1 MKIYHGRPIFTLL
14 QTKQVK
20 TIGLIAGLRHIA
32 PTCTLLNNYQ
42 SLINIAPY
50 LTYGLIS
57 WANACKT
64 FRDQILEWMNE
75 WINEWMNEESWMRGQ
90 QTHPLTIHFTMWTV
104 SSDVS
109 MQRRSCQPP
118 SVHLW
123 TYYTHPTHDVNDV
136 MCEGWPQ
143 HRGLRP
149 LLFSNCGVDSF
160 RSPQEPDKC

>member
-32 PTCTLLNNYQ
+32 RTCTLLNNYQ

-64 FRDQILEWMNE
+64 FRDQILE
-75 WINEWMNEESWMRGQ
+75 
-90 QTHPLTIHFTMWTV
+90 
-104 SSDVS
+104 
-109 MQRRSCQPP
+109 
-118 SVHLW
+118 
-123 TYYTHPTHDVNDV
+123 
-136 MCEGWPQ
+136 
-143 HRGLRP
+143 
-149 LLFSNCGVDSF
+149 
-160 RSPQEPDKC
+160 

>member
-1 MKIYHGRPIFTLL
+1 MKIYHGRPIFTLS

-32 PTCTLLNNYQ
+32 PICTLLNNYQ
-42 SLINIAPY
+42 SLIAPY

-75 WINEWMNEESWMRGQ
+75 WMNEESCMRGQ
-90 QTHPLTIHFTMWTV
+90 QTHSRTIHFNMWTV

-109 MQRRSCQPP
+109 IQRRYCQPP

-123 TYYTHPTHDVNDV
+123 AYYTHLYSCP
-136 MCEGWPQ
+136 
-143 HRGLRP
+143 
-149 LLFSNCGVDSF
+149 LFSFQFIFIIHSDILTLYLI
-160 RSPQEPDKC
+160 K